1 MQAFFI
7 ACFLRFMP
15 YVASHS
21 SIPPI
26 IRTMVIHYLK
36 VQVSDTTKQKAA
48 LQPTTKYSQFLRP
61 VRNFDK

>member
-1 MQAFFI
+1 MQVFLS

-26 IRTMVIHYLK
+26 IRTMVIHYLN
-36 VQVSDTTKQKAA
+36 VQVSDTTKQNSRTAA
-48 LQPTTKYSQFLRP
+48 RNKILIIFAACTKL
-61 VRNFDK
+61 